1 MTGRSGV
8 VKLALFAWLALL
20 AACVQGGPGFGPAGK
35 GPEAELARQARAMQR
50 TVWEGAATGAVLGGV
65 GAVIFGGDS
74 EDVIKGAVAGGV
86 AGAAAGTYVGYLQQ
100 QYATNEDRLERLRA
114 DIERANADTEAT
126 LRTMRAVLDQNR
138 RALAAA
144 RADPGRDLP
153 AAQQAAERDLANMQL
168 ATAGAGRW
176 LDDFQSTRSL
186 GLAGGVERQ
195 INELSRHISDM
206 RAVTRMMAA
215 EV

>member
-20 AACVQGGPGFGPAGK
+20 AACVQGGPAFGPAGK

-74 EDVIKGAVAGGV
+74 EDVIKGAVVGGV

-144 RADPGRDLP
+144 RADPEQDLP

-176 LDDFQSTRSL
+176 LNHFQSTRSL
-186 GLAGGVERQ
+186 GLTEGVGRQ